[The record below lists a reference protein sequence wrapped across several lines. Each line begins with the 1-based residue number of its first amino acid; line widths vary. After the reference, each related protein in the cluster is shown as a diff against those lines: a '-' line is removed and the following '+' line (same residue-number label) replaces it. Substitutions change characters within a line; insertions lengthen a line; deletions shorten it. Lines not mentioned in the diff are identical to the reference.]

1 MTNGKEGIRH
11 ASFYYKNEYGE
22 ERYDMPLAE
31 YKKLSNFIR
40 RYRKVIKELRVTK
53 KMLHELQSQGSCQRC
68 SNKEK

>member
-22 ERYDMPLAE
+22 ERYDMSFTE
-31 YKKLSNFIR
+31 YKKLEEYKR
-40 RYRKVIKELRVTK
+40 KYPKVIKALRITK
-53 KMLHELQSQGSCQRC
+53 RELHELQSQGSYQRC